1 MKLRSFFYTL
11 LFGILISALGT
22 VILHGALLVWGNPES
37 RTYNCRLT
45 IPEKQ
50 VYDGD
55 TLKDVRVLIHGYD
68 FIPEDYGQKWPG
80 IYITDRGIEI
90 ETDVRIAG
98 IDTPEK
104 RPLTKNADGSQR
116 SVKSRQREKS
126 AALAAR
132 QTLIDL
138 LEKNG
143 FMFEISDP
151 ILGKYAGRIVANV
164 SVSNVDVAA
173 YLIRQGL
180 AKPYE
185 GGTKPS
191 WNFGD

>member
-1 MKLRSFFYTL
+1 VKKALYAL
-11 LFGILISALGT
+11 LC
-22 VILHGALLVWGNPES
+22 GALVALIGVTLILCLQHAFGLDVSYTATLES
-37 RTYNCRLT
+37 
-45 IPEKQ
+45 PSQ

-68 FIPEDYGQKWPG
+68 FIPEAYGQKWPG
-80 IYITDRGIEI
+80 IFLTDRGIEI

-132 QTLIDL
+132 QALIDL

-185 GGTKPS
+185 GGTKPQWS
-191 WNFGD
+191 FGDLE